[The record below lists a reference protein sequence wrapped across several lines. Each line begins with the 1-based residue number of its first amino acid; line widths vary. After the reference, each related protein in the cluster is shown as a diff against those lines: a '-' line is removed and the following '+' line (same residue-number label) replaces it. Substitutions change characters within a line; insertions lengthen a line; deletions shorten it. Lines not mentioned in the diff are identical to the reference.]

1 MSEPAPAEAHPAFG
15 DSVVVL
21 DQVVKRFGD
30 VVAVVRSS
38 MEIERGEYDSSEITS
53 FLANRVI
60 LEMLAGI
67 AFRRKAGTWDSIPKS
82 LLEGR
87 A

>member
-1 MSEPAPAEAHPAFG
+1 MSEPAPEEAPTAHG
-15 DSVVVL
+15 DSVVV
-21 DQVVKRFGD
+21 
-30 VVAVVRSS
+30 
-38 MEIERGEYDSSEITS
+38 EITA
-53 FLANRVI
+53 FLANRLV

-67 AFRRKAGTWDSIPKS
+67 AFRRKGGTWDSIPKS